1 MKRDIIQ
8 ELNAW
13 KNHSYR
19 KPLILRGARQVGKSW
34 IVNAFGESFKHF
46 VTINFEKAK
55 NAHAVFAGDLNIDTL
70 LKNLALYTH
79 QKIIPGETLLFLDEI
94 QACPAAVQALRYFK
108 EECPLLHV
116 IAAGSLIDFI
126 LDEVGMPVGRVQFLY
141 LYPLSFTEFLTVNQ
155 RDDLR
160 QVILSRDVNPVIH
173 KQILDYL
180 KTYFWLGGMPA
191 VVSAWLEKKDPNLCQ
206 EIQDEI
212 IDAYSQDFHKYASDK
227 QIPYVS
233 KVFNSIPK
241 QLGNKFK
248 FVHIDADM
256 HSLPLKN
263 ALNLL
268 VKAGVALPC
277 YHTSA
282 QTQPLG
288 AEMNEKK
295 FKVFFFDIGLAQ
307 RILGLNIKEWFLT
320 RLTVANIGPIT
331 EQFVA
336 QELTAHTVSRKKAE
350 LYYWHRETRGSNAE
364 VDFIVQKDGLIIPVE
379 VKSGKNGRLRSLF
392 LYLESH
398 PHSPYGL
405 KIAEHLFAE
414 HDRVKEIPLYGID
427 AWLCSEI

>member
-8 ELNAW
+8 ELNVW
-13 KNHSYR
+13 RNHSYR

-34 IVNAFGESFKHF
+34 VVNEFGKSYKHF

-55 NAHAVFAGDLNIDTL
+55 NAQEIFAGDLNIDTL
-70 LKNLALYTH
+70 LINLALYTH

-94 QACPAAVQALRYFK
+94 QVCPAALQALRYFK
-108 EECPLLHV
+108 EECPELHV

-126 LDEVGMPVGRVQFLY
+126 LDDIGIPVGRVQFLY
-141 LYPLSFTEFLTVNQ
+141 LYPLSFAEFLTVNQ

-160 QVILSRDVNPVIH
+160 QTILSKDINPVIH
-173 KQILDYL
+173 KEIIEYL

-191 VVSAWLEKKDPNLCQ
+191 VVSAWLENKDPNLCQ

-212 IDAYSQDFHKYASDK
+212 IDAYVQDFHKYASDK

-248 FVHIDADM
+248 YVHIDADM

-268 VKAGVALPC
+268 IKAGVALPC
-277 YHTSA
+277 YHTSSEV
-282 QTQPLG
+282 QLLG
-288 AEMNEKK
+288 AEVNEKK
-295 FKVFFFDIGLAQ
+295 CKVFFFDTGLAQ
-307 RILGLNIKEWFLT
+307 RILGLNINKWFLT

-336 QELTAHTVSRKKAE
+336 QELTAYTISRKKAE
-350 LYYWHRETRGSNAE
+350 LFYWHREARSSNAE
-364 VDFIVQKDGLIIPVE
+364 VDFVVLKDGLIIPVE

-392 LYLESH
+392 LYLDSH

-414 HDRVKEIPLYGID
+414 HDRIKEIPLYGIE
-427 AWLCSEI
+427 AWVSK